1 MTTAQSA
8 PTQRKS
14 LRDLRK
20 SDATLFCKN
29 NGATIIVANSPT
41 VQFELQPFEI
51 AIMPKECLA
60 MSGIQ
65 KLWMRKEIT
74 ISDDE
79 GMEDEIILHLGGIV
93 EMPAGPRPVAVM
105 RDDGTWAQETPTLTQ
120 HSGARDIVMGV
131 NEKGEP
137 IQLRCI
143 IGGEPVFL
151 PRQALD
157 AGQPPLCP
165 THVGEAYK
173 IASIQN
179 QDGTWTHK
187 LPTIER

>member
-1 MTTAQSA
+1 MTTATPEA
-8 PTQRKS
+8 RERKS
-14 LRDLRK
+14 LRELRQ

-29 NGATIIVANSPT
+29 NTDTVVTCNDKD

-51 AIMPKECLA
+51 AIMPKECLNK
-60 MSGIQ
+60 SGIQ
-65 KLWMRKEIT
+65 KLWMTKRIT

-105 RDDGTWAQETPTLTQ
+105 RDDGTWAQEVPTLTQ

-137 IQLRCI
+137 VQPKCV
-143 IGGEPVFL
+143 IGGEPVFQT
-151 PRQALD
+151 RQQVD
-157 AGQPPLCP
+157 AGEPPLCQV
-165 THVGEAYK
+165 HAGEAHK
-173 IASIQN
+173 IVSVQN
-179 QDGTWTHK
+179 ADRSWSHK

>member
-8 PTQRKS
+8 PTVRKS

-29 NGATIIVANSPT
+29 NGPTIIVANDRT

-93 EMPAGPRPVAVM
+93 EMPAGPRPVAIM
-105 RDDGTWAQETPTLTQ
+105 RDDGTWAEEVPTLTQ

-137 IQLRCI
+137 VRPKCI
-143 IGGEPVFL
+143 IGGEAIFQT
-151 PRQALD
+151 RQQLD
-157 AGQPPLCP
+157 AGEPPLCP
-165 THVGEAYK
+165 IHAGEAFK
-173 IASIQN
+173 VVSIQN
-179 QDGTWTHK
+179 QDGSWSHK
-187 LPTIER
+187 LPIIER